1 MQRKKKHGV
10 LLGYQYPQKL
20 VNWREKITQ
29 RIPIEP
35 EQDPLEPFM
44 EVTEDALAVR
54 DSLHNLRLPYLLPLV
69 LGLWFIVF
77 LCVGELGFN
86 SASINTGKKRLAEY
100 QIMEERGDYFDDFDK
115 EEYAFYGVMFDSDG
129 NYSLWGYIQAV
140 FAHGRE
146 NEKDTLIT
154 DLALSGVSLSLAILF
169 SFVLFKMPRPA
180 DIYFDRKRGIVY
192 TWSSGRIGACRF
204 ENLGFLEHRTGLH
217 LYLYWEKGGGQVGYC
232 TEATVIQPTGKIT
245 LNREKDNDYFLAQI
259 FNYMDK
265 GRSAIITESEFFRE
279 RPMTYF
285 RLDKRPERF
294 EERLEK
300 ILELEE
306 ELPLMYGRIQ
316 VPN

>member
-77 LCVGELGFN
+77 ICVGELGFN

-232 TEATVIQPTGKIT
+232 TEATV
-245 LNREKDNDYFLAQI
+245 
-259 FNYMDK
+259 
-265 GRSAIITESEFFRE
+265 
-279 RPMTYF
+279 
-285 RLDKRPERF
+285 
-294 EERLEK
+294 
-300 ILELEE
+300 
-306 ELPLMYGRIQ
+306 
-316 VPN
+316 